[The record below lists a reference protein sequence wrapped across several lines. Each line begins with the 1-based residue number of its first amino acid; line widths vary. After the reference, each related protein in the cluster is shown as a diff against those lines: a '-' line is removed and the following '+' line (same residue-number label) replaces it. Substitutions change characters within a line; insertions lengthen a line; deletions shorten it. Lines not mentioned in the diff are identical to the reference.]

1 MKVKKQDSVF
11 GNQDNDGPNNILRN
25 AGSKLSPEFYKRE
38 SSQLERQ
45 IRNYKLYYC
54 FVAAYCSLGKLFA
67 LPMQLV
73 AITSARNGEK
83 AEHSQNVMMLFRVIL
98 LTGFPWILKPLFAWY
113 CDRFFPFRYRIK
125 GYALVI
131 SILNIIIMSTVHFTS
146 SVRVF
151 EIAVEIYLFTIVILD
166 TIAQG
171 MMTATISLERR
182 LLEKIYPFTPIRRRR
197 YSQETIKLVDIA
209 IKEKPKEEPESSNSS
224 ETLNRGSKLPS
235 IYSVQKPTDDEWHIE
250 SSKSL
255 RDQPESETRA
265 IQTEVIGRQGVKKLD
280 FIWEPSYT
288 SNYALYLAAYYFF
301 GYAFTFV
308 GYNSFIKLLQD
319 QDKVTLQDLERHN
332 PPVLISIG
340 CSVVL
345 LVYSITFKEL
355 RKGSWFNDAPTRIDL
370 KGMLRMLFR
379 GRPSLLVSIML
390 VIGMNPLNF
399 IFEKVMLACRINQ
412 QHKDMIDIKEA
423 MLLNSPIALTG
434 LVMLVVM
441 IMIRRRIRWAGVRKL
456 GAGMLFAQFCVGVAM
471 LLYSFREEEEVLR
484 LQSFQ
489 YGYALASCLIWEGL
503 GAICRICLV
512 ERFIPSAMDGN
523 EVFLVNLISAIVSL
537 SRWVGKFLYVFQA
550 SLLLNDGDDAKFR
563 YALLIDGLFLLTS
576 VTLLMIYRNTK
587 SETYKVRYSEK
598 TADLLRWKLLEP
610 HSETE
615 EFTIDIER
623 QTDSKAIEGATQS
636 TTANSKLR

>member
-131 SILNIIIMSTVHFTS
+131 SILNISIMSTVHFTS